1 MDGRTMVVDDGQ
13 RDLLVLDDG
22 ARNVLDE
29 EVEVFVTPLPM
40 MQWT

>member
-1 MDGRTMVVDDGQ
+1 MVVDDGQ
-13 RDLLVLDDG
+13 RDLLVLDDV

>member
-1 MDGRTMVVDDGQ
+1 MVVDDGQ

-22 ARNVLDE
+22 ARNILDE

>member
-1 MDGRTMVVDDGQ
+1 MVVDDGQ

-29 EVEVFVTPLPM
+29 EVEVFVAPLPM